1 MLSDLEGT
9 SPKRIHIA
17 GPDAPYTQP
26 FQVPNTV
33 PAYLQSTYSTYRLI
47 ASVTVSQ
54 AHFQSIKSAQHLNL
68 DLNPSAP
75 ALVQPDPSVSKVPF
89 PIDDKP
95 CRSYYSTKKAPVRD
109 LPQGLLPYL
118 GTTYVLQRSFAT
130 RSLRGFRK
138 QQRAG
143 LFFFFWSVLASVSV
157 CLSVTQKHHFPNLL
171 LPTTRQP
178 PPRDI
183 ISAVSLFS
191 SHSLFSSSSLPW
203 EILEE
208 KEKKRDSLSD
218 TPSSA

>member
-1 MLSDLEGT
+1 MRFPLVSRLSPSPCYPIWKGRH
-9 SPKRIHIA
+9 PKRIHIA
-17 GPDAPYTQP
+17 GPDALYTQP

-33 PAYLQSTYSTYRLI
+33 PAYLQSTHSAYRVI

-130 RSLRGFRK
+130 RSLRGFRE

-157 CLSVTQKHHFPNLL
+157 CLSPRNITSQIFCC
-171 LPTTRQP
+171 
-178 PPRDI
+178 PPRG
-183 ISAVSLFS
+183 
-191 SHSLFSSSSLPW
+191 SLPR
-203 EILEE
+203 E
-208 KEKKRDSLSD
+208 
-218 TPSSA
+218 T